1 MSVPGRDHGATSPAA
16 LNRAQYSSSSS
27 TVRVVWTAMVASP
40 HFMGT
45 PRPAGPQ
52 PRDGLRLAYL
62 RLARLGRRGPQPR
75 DGLRLAYLHLARL
88 GRRGPSPAT
97 ACRSHTGFSPH
108 TLL

>member
-1 MSVPGRDHGATSPAA
+1 MSGPGRDHGASSPAA

-40 HFMGT
+40 HFMGS

-62 RLARLGRRGPQPR
+62 
-75 DGLRLAYLHLARL
+75 HLPRL
-88 GRRGPSPAT
+88 GRRGPSPPT
-97 ACRSHTGFSPH
+97 ARGPPHGTQPH
-108 TLL
+108 TPPVRARNTRPALGGG